1 VRLDKPQTLDI
12 PAALAR
18 LNHDEAAPHGVSEG
32 TDTLADAL
40 QRELRCFPRTGRF
53 LTGRLRSAMTD
64 QEKQAVEE
72 LIESE
77 HKLAAGEAIAR
88 RGAECSSSTILIE
101 GFAIRV
107 IERRGAQHIVGLQ
120 VSGDLVD
127 LQGFAH
133 KRLDHDIFALGQA
146 RIGRVSH
153 ARIRQVID
161 RQPHLARLLW
171 FSTLLDAAI
180 HREWILKLE
189 DLGAAQRV
197 AHVFCECARRLEM
210 VGLGGAHGFSLPLTQ
225 AQLASM
231 CGTTPVHMS
240 RALRRLRDETGATFR
255 HGKLHCPD
263 LGALAAF
270 CEFDPS
276 YLYGPGELQ
285 LPSGDYED

>member
-1 VRLDKPQTLDI
+1 
-12 PAALAR
+12 LAST
-18 LNHDEAAPHGVSEG
+18 P
-32 TDTLADAL
+32 
-40 QRELRCFPRTGRF
+40 QRELQSFPRTGRF
-53 LTGRLRSAMTD
+53 LMGRLRSAMTG

-77 HKLAAGEAIAR
+77 HKLAGGDAIAR
-88 RGAECSSSTILIE
+88 RGAECSHSTILIE
-101 GFAIRV
+101 GFAIRA
-107 IERRGAQHIVGLQ
+107 IERGGRRHIVSLQ
-120 VSGDLVD
+120 VPGDFVD
-127 LQGFAH
+127 LQGFAL
-133 KRLDHDIFALGQA
+133 KRLDHDILALGPA
-146 RIGRVSH
+146 NVGRVSH

-197 AHVFCECARRLEM
+197 AHVICEICQRLDM
-210 VGLGGAHGFSLPLTQ
+210 VGLDGPGGFSLPLTQ

-231 CGTTPVHMS
+231 CGTTTVHMS
-240 RALRRLRDETGATFR
+240 RALRRLREETGATFR
-255 HGKLHCPD
+255 HGKLQYPD
-263 LGALAAF
+263 PGALAAF
-270 CEFDPS
+270 CDYDPS

>member
-1 VRLDKPQTLDI
+1 M
-12 PAALAR
+12 
-18 LNHDEAAPHGVSEG
+18 SEG
-32 TDTLADAL
+32 TDALADTL
-40 QRELRCFPRTGRF
+40 QRELQRFPRTGRF
-53 LTGRLRSAMTD
+53 LTGRMRSAMIG
-64 QEKQAVEE
+64 QEKQLVKD
-72 LIESE
+72 LVESE
-77 HKLAAGEAIAR
+77 HKLPTGAPLAR

-107 IERRGAQHIVGLQ
+107 IERRGAQHIIGVL
-120 VSGDLVD
+120 VAGDFVD
-127 LQGFAH
+127 LQGFAL
-133 KRLDHDIFALGQA
+133 KRLDHDIFALGPA

-171 FSTLLDAAI
+171 FSTLLDGAI

-197 AHVFCECARRLEM
+197 AHVFCEISRRLDM
-210 VGLGGAHGFSLPLTQ
+210 VGLGGSEGFALPLTQ

-240 RALRRLRDETGATFR
+240 RALGRLRDETGATFR
-255 HGKLHCPD
+255 HGKLHAPD
-263 LGALAAF
+263 MSALAAF

-285 LPSGDYED
+285 LPGGDYED